1 MTEEFEEIN
10 ETAMLNI
17 INDLEPRGK
26 FLYKHS
32 NTVFVGCDNNLGHA
46 NVEEFKTKLEC
57 IQWLNAHT
65 MSETFEDAVNHS
77 TKIHDLT
84 IQIIEEVGCIVSK
97 EEKIAA
103 LNYVLETLTEELE
116 ISK

>member
-1 MTEEFEEIN
+1 
-10 ETAMLNI
+10 MLNI

-32 NTVFVGCDNNLGHA
+32 NTVFVGCDNSSGHA

-84 IQIIEEVGCIVSK
+84 IQIIEEVGCITSK